1 MAYIVYS
8 ILVMTVFFMNLNGFL
23 RGAKK
28 VQLNIVLRSII
39 IGTIIVSFPIA
50 GWKHGIIA
58 IVIALVLIRFTRPIA
73 ARAASK
79 LLSVPR
85 GKNDR
90 YIGLPP
96 RSLEKISKRLDI
108 VLPNNPNR
116 FDEVFRLADS
126 AEDEL
131 FEYCESQPAVKA
143 VMEEFQVS
151 RKDLKKIYSQL
162 IEAGA
167 GQWSCGH
174 WVPASALAYAESLK
188 YVLSRRESDLE
199 ETSFNL
205 IMYFEHG
212 SFGIEARNG

>member
-1 MAYIVYS
+1 MMAYTIYA
-8 ILVMTVFFMNLNGFL
+8 ILVMTVFLMNLNGFL

-28 VQLNIVLRSII
+28 VQIDVVLRSIL
-39 IGTIIVSFPIA
+39 IGTIIVSFLIA

-58 IVIALVLIRFTRPIA
+58 IGITLVSIRFTRPIA
-73 ARAASK
+73 VRAASK
-79 LLSVPR
+79 LLSVPK
-85 GKNDR
+85 GKSDK
-90 YIGLPP
+90 YIGLPA
-96 RSLEKISKRLDI
+96 RALEKISKRLDI
-108 VLPNNPNR
+108 VLPNNPNH

-131 FEYCESQPAVKA
+131 FDYCESQPAVKA
-143 VMEEFQVS
+143 VMEDFQIS
-151 RKDLKKIYSQL
+151 RKDLKEIYSQL

-174 WVPASALAYAESLK
+174 WVPASALAYPESLE
-188 YVLSRRESDLE
+188 YVLSRKESDIK

-212 SFGIEARNG
+212 SFGIVV

>member
-1 MAYIVYS
+1 MIAYTIYA

-28 VQLNIVLRSII
+28 VQIDVVLRSII
-39 IGTIIVSFPIA
+39 IGTIIVSFLIA

-58 IVIALVLIRFTRPIA
+58 IGITLVSIRFTRPIA
-73 ARAASK
+73 VRAASK
-79 LLSVPR
+79 LLSVPK
-85 GKNDR
+85 GKSDK

-96 RSLEKISKRLDI
+96 RALEKISKRLDI
-108 VLPNNPNR
+108 VLPNNPNH
-116 FDEVFRLADS
+116 FDEVFRFADS

-131 FEYCESQPAVKA
+131 FDYCESQPAVKA
-143 VMEEFQVS
+143 VIEDFQVS
-151 RKDLKKIYSQL
+151 RKNLKEIYSQI

-174 WVPASALAYAESLK
+174 WVPASALAYPESLE
-188 YVLSRRESDLE
+188 YVLSRRENDIK

-205 IMYFEHG
+205 IMYFDHG
-212 SFGIEARNG
+212 SFGIGI

>member
-1 MAYIVYS
+1 MMAYTIYA
-8 ILVMTVFFMNLNGFL
+8 ILVMTVFLMNLNGFL

-28 VQLNIVLRSII
+28 VQIDVVLRSII
-39 IGTIIVSFPIA
+39 IGTIIVSFLIA

-58 IVIALVLIRFTRPIA
+58 IGITLASIRFTRPIA
-73 ARAASK
+73 VRAASK
-79 LLSVPR
+79 LLSVPK
-85 GKNDR
+85 GKSDK

-96 RSLEKISKRLDI
+96 RALEKISKRLDI
-108 VLPNNPNR
+108 VLPNNPNH

-131 FEYCESQPAVKA
+131 FDYCESQPAVKA
-143 VMEEFQVS
+143 VMEDFQVS
-151 RKDLKKIYSQL
+151 RKDLKEIYSQL
-162 IEAGA
+162 IKAGA

-174 WVPASALAYAESLK
+174 WVPASALAYPESLE
-188 YVLSRRESDLE
+188 YVLSRRESDIK

-212 SFGIEARNG
+212 SFGIGI

>member
-1 MAYIVYS
+1 MMAYPIYA
-8 ILVMTVFFMNLNGFL
+8 ILVMTVFFMNLNFFL

-28 VQLNIVLRSII
+28 VQIDVVLRSII
-39 IGTIIVSFPIA
+39 IGILVVSFLIV

-58 IVIALVLIRFTRPIA
+58 IGITLVSIIFTRPIA

-79 LLSVPR
+79 LLSVPK
-85 GKNDR
+85 GKSDK

-96 RSLEKISKRLDI
+96 RALENISKRLDI
-108 VLPNNPNR
+108 VLPTNPNH
-116 FDEVFRLADS
+116 FDKVFRSADS
-126 AEDEL
+126 AEDAL
-131 FEYCESQPAVKA
+131 FDYGESQPAVRA
-143 VMEEFQVS
+143 VMEDFQVS
-151 RKDLKKIYSQL
+151 RKDLKEIYSQL

-174 WVPASALAYAESLK
+174 WVPASALAYPESLE
-188 YVLSRRESDLE
+188 YVLSRRESDIE

-212 SFGIEARNG
+212 SFGIEI